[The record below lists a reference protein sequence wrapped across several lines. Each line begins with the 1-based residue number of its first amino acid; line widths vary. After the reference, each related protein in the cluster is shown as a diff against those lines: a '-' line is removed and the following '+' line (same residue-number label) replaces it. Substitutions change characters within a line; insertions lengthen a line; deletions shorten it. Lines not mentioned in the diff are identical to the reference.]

1 MISKGGIYTAVIK
14 IDKHTAMTDAWT
26 TVVTTGPHSPSVT
39 CDRVKLPKL
48 VLWRYITNRTTFWES
63 FKSSV
68 NGNWEL
74 SDIDKFNYLNP
85 PVTGTAQ
92 EAVSG
97 LSLTSANYT
106 VAVTI
111 LKKRFGEHIKAGN
124 VNECRSHKFLKR
136 FEGLHKLHDILLS
149 LTLEVLVHWV
159 LTLVPMEV
167 YFLQCCWTSC
177 RLNYTAYYKQ
187 KTMRNGV
194 ELD

>member
-1 MISKGGIYTAVIK
+1 MGTYSFILQLRKNKLMISKGGIYTAVIK

-111 LKKRFGEHIKAGN
+111 LKKRFGKHIKAKHMEMLMN
-124 VNECRSHKFLKR
+124 VEAINSSRDLKACISYMT
-136 FEGLHKLHDILLS
+136 FCWVS
-149 LTLEVLVHWV
+149 L
-159 LTLVPMEV
+159 
-167 YFLQCCWTSC
+167 
-177 RLNYTAYYKQ
+177 
-187 KTMRNGV
+187 
-194 ELD
+194 